1 MPARVSLG
9 FGQPSSFTN
18 TSTKCVASRGMS
30 SLRSLRAASL
40 NGKHLDGS
48 RSSRKRPAATSS

>member
-9 FGQPSSFTN
+9 FGQPISFTN

-30 SLRSLRAASL
+30 SLRSLRGASL
-40 NGKHLDGS
+40 NGKTF
-48 RSSRKRPAATSS
+48 RR